1 MPPMKGFFGGK
12 KSKKEVKSR
21 YESLKFFLLPG
32 RQSIY
37 QVKSEKSGLNIFRQV
52 SDEDDSFLAR
62 REVFRR
68 GAYWFYFIIF
78 ILLLNNF
85 FVW

>member
-1 MPPMKGFFGGK
+1 MKGFFGGK

-37 QVKSEKSGLNIFRQV
+37 QVKNGKSSLKIFWLCIKKVTIFQGIEGIF
-52 SDEDDSFLAR
+52 D
-62 REVFRR
+62 REHINS
-68 GAYWFYFIIF
+68 FIIF
-78 ILLLNNF
+78 IL
-85 FVW
+85 